1 MTILPIRTV
10 GDPVLRTE
18 CDDITV
24 FDADLEKL
32 VADMLET
39 MYDVEGVGL
48 AGPQV
53 GISKRIFTFGNI
65 DGREGHIINP
75 VLEVGDEPQEGGE
88 GCLSV
93 PGLSAATPRKNWAR
107 VTGVNCKGEP
117 VVYEGEGLFAR
128 MLQHET
134 DHLYGTMFIDRVEGE
149 DKKNIWRK
157 IRQADYNA
165 PRKPHRALGPWVV
178 PSALLPRPAGPRQ
191 IGPSGLPSKSLALL
205 VSKPAGSNV

>member
-157 IRQADYNA
+157 IRQADYNQVA
-165 PRKPHRALGPWVV
+165 AAVQGERAAKTSSGFGALGGSFGAASPTGG
-178 PSALLPRPAGPRQ
+178 AQQPAA
-191 IGPSGLPSKSLALL
+191 K
-205 VSKPAGSNV
+205 KPGAFGI

>member
-1 MTILPIRTV
+1 MTILTIRTV

-18 CDDITV
+18 CDPVTV

-39 MYDVEGVGL
+39 MYAVEGVGL

-53 GISKRIFTFGNI
+53 GISKQIFTFGGI
-65 DGREGHIINP
+65 EGREGHIINP

-134 DHLYGTMFIDRVEGE
+134 DHLFGTMYIDRVEGE

-157 IRQADYNA
+157 IRQANYNDVA
-165 PRKPHRALGPWVV
+165 AAVQGDRAQTTSSSFGALGG
-178 PSALLPRPAGPRQ
+178 SFGAAGGAQP
-191 IGPSGLPSKSLALL
+191 GGAK
-205 VSKPAGSNV
+205 KPGAFGI